1 VVIDGSAPE
10 KVGRRHDSREKG
22 EPQMK
27 RLWSLIETVAVSV
40 ALAIPLVVT
49 IAIAQGTSPDPG
61 PEEPRI
67 QQRMGGER
75 PVGDRR

>member
-1 VVIDGSAPE
+1 
-10 KVGRRHDSREKG
+10 
-22 EPQMK
+22 MK
-27 RLWSLIETVAVSV
+27 RLWSVVDGIAISV
-40 ALAIPLVVT
+40 ALAIPLVIT

-75 PVGDRR
+75 PVLIVHDEARAF